1 MDETTDISSIEQLTF
16 CVRYLDSDY
25 QIKERFL
32 GFYEVRMDF
41 KLYLLKKIFNNIF
54 VILSIALTNGEQL
67 TEQILNIMKR
77 HGLAYKEYLVGQGY
91 DGGANMSGCH
101 KGVSARILNVCPSA
115 MYVFFNIYFI

>member
-1 MDETTDISSIEQLTF
+1 MYLSPQYQNEIAGLLSEQVLDSIRNEFAKKPFSIIVDETTDISSIEQLTF

-54 VILSIALTNGEQL
+54 VILSIA
-67 TEQILNIMKR
+67 
-77 HGLAYKEYLVGQGY
+77 
-91 DGGANMSGCH
+91 
-101 KGVSARILNVCPSA
+101 
-115 MYVFFNIYFI
+115 